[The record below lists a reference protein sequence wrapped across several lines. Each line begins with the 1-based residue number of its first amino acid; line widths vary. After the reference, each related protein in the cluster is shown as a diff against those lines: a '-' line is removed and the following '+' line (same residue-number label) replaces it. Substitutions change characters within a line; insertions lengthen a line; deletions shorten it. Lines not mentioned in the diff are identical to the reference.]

1 MSKTKETPKQGDHRL
16 VAVIDIGASAIRIV
30 VAELDSDGEWR
41 RLDRAARPVFLG
53 RDVFMTGFIG
63 RESLLQAVRIL
74 RGYREMLDGWQI
86 DDKNVRV
93 IATSAIREAKNR
105 DIFLDRVQIQTGLR
119 VDVVEGIEEN
129 HLTYMAVQHAIGSMR
144 PQFARSSAIILEVGG
159 GTTELMLLRRGKMA
173 AAHSLRLG
181 TIRLEQQVN
190 PSWESASRIEE
201 YLREN
206 IRVTREILDAELE
219 LDKIRY
225 YVAVGGDARLAANT
239 VGRQEEE
246 HFRVI
251 ERSDFNDLMKRLQRL
266 TVDEIVR
273 ELGVTYNEAEGL
285 VPALLVYKV
294 FLDATSADQL
304 IVPDVSIREGVLLG
318 LAGEGTARLEE
329 QFYNQVVA
337 SARSIGKK
345 FHYDEVHSRHV
356 TMLALSL
363 FDQLA
368 DEHGLGN
375 KERILFEVACLLH
388 DIGTYIRASGH
399 HKHGQYIIQNSE
411 IFGLSNDDL
420 KIVSN
425 VVRYHRKASPMPSHG
440 FYTSLRRD
448 QRMAVVK
455 LAAILRIADAL
466 DRGHMQRVSAV
477 RVEHRDDEVL
487 IHCERSGDIS
497 VEKYGM
503 ELKGRMFQEV
513 YGYRVLIV

>member
-1 MSKTKETPKQGDHRL
+1 MSKTTDSTDQGNHRL

-30 VAELDSDGEWR
+30 VAEIGSDGEWR

-53 RDVFMTGFIG
+53 RDVFLTGFIG

-74 RGYREMLDGWQI
+74 RGYREMLDGWKI
-86 DDKNVRV
+86 DDKDVRV

-105 DIFLDRVQIQTGLR
+105 DIFLDRVRIQTGLH
-119 VDVVEGIEEN
+119 VNVVEGIEEN

-190 PSWESASRIEE
+190 PSWESSSRIEE

-206 IRVTREILDAELE
+206 IRVTKEMLDAELE
-219 LDKIRY
+219 LDKVRY
-225 YVAVGGDARLAANT
+225 YVAVGGDARLAANN

-251 ERSDFNDLMKRLQRL
+251 ERSEFNEFVKRLQRL

-273 ELGVTYNEAEGL
+273 DLGVTYNEAEGL

-318 LAGEGTARLEE
+318 LADAGTARLEE

-337 SARSIGKK
+337 SAHSIGKK
-345 FHYDEVHSRHV
+345 FHYDETHARHV

-363 FDQLA
+363 FDQLQ
-368 DEHGLGN
+368 DEHGLDS
-375 KERILFEVACLLH
+375 KQRILFEVACLLH
-388 DIGTYIRASGH
+388 DIGTFVRTSGH

-425 VVRYHRKASPMPSHG
+425 VVRYHRKAAPMPSHG
-440 FYTSLRRD
+440 AYTSLRRD
-448 QRMAVVK
+448 QRMAVLK
-455 LAAILRIADAL
+455 LSAILRIADAL
-466 DRGHMQRVSAV
+466 DRGHMQRVSSV
-477 RVEHRDDEVL
+477 RVEHREDEVL
-487 IHCERSGDIS
+487 IHCERTGDIS

-503 ELKGRMFQEV
+503 ALKGQMFEEV
-513 YGYRVLIV
+513 FGYRVLVI